1 MNWFFNPQ
9 SFLIRNSMQMHS
21 KLVFGILLKEFF
33 GWTGISRKLNDD
45 SMLWKQVVN
54 WSCTF
59 IRVENLSIWAFVLT
73 TLEPVNQKLDHP
85 FLEIIEV
92 SNSTSLNKFFLKWAN
107 WPNWWLDFQTLTVK
121 KSFVSL
127 NLRFWG
133 LFRLVIF

>member
-21 KLVFGILLKEFF
+21 KLVFRILLKEFLGGLEF
-33 GWTGISRKLNDD
+33 PGNWMTTI
-45 SMLWKQVVN
+45 MLWKQVVN
-54 WSCTF
+54 CSCTF

-92 SNSTSLNKFFLKWAN
+92 SNSTSSNKFFLNELIDQIDDLIFKLSSPLFLWIYVFWAF
-107 WPNWWLDFQTLTVK
+107 L
-121 KSFVSL
+121 
-127 NLRFWG
+127 G
-133 LFRLVIF
+133 L